1 MKKALVIFAIT
12 IASIYLTY
20 IVSQR
25 YQFFPA
31 TIQLSYHSADAE
43 AMTIYFDIGAGFQQ
57 RTRYFSAL
65 EQRDFDEKF
74 KLHAPL
80 PFRQVHAI
88 RIDLDSADA
97 NRKQQSIA
105 IEELCLN
112 HTRQQH
118 CWSAEEL
125 FKAFVPMN
133 AVGSHDL
140 ILEHETPALF
150 VQANSSDPHFRL
162 DIPIA
167 EIHAKVAKIAK
178 FQFALLAVL
187 LAIIFFY
194 AQKLLSGFVLPKLL
208 NAFNQQR
215 HQSFTVPLNTAVAG
229 VTLLSI
235 ALSGVWLIA
244 YQAGVWASALL
255 VGGVSAIALLPSVKM
270 VSLKPSFFTCWSRS
284 KHYFHKSQ
292 LLTLFVVAVITLLPI
307 IIFLA
312 STWVQEFPH
321 LGDHEYHFWGNRVS
335 YRAIDFNAT
344 VLLFG
349 LLCIALAYVL
359 GLLRWAVIIVAILLV
374 STGFWNVLP
383 DNMLSDTQG
392 IFSRYPGGA
401 RVLAH
406 PFIHWT
412 YQFQWADPL
421 NAGRILNA
429 LSVPIWLLLLRP
441 VIIGRA
447 PSWEILLISV
457 LFFWQAEVVYQFS
470 SAYLDIWSVIF
481 ILLAT
486 EKLIVSQTQQS
497 RMDDNGYLKACLLL
511 GIACAFKEPAV
522 FIIPWFWFAGWS
534 LGVFKT
540 FTGKALFQRFYQACV
555 IGFASVLPFL
565 VYFIVR
571 KTFGVSRYTVKGFE
585 YFLGGEWFAEMAT
598 RIGFHFGW
606 FGSVMLV
613 MILLLWLVVF
623 IAPIWKA
630 QRWLM
635 ACIFGALLT
644 QIVLFNWDQGG
655 IAFTG
660 YFRFYLPAL
669 VLFSAPL
676 ILIAASRELL
686 AGLFPKVIL
695 LISVIL
701 LLGNAPTLYA
711 TAAKLSEPDSAR
723 NFNEHYDAPIYLP
736 IRSLI
741 KTAEA
746 QGVLEGENRA
756 IYINHVTSWNQP
768 AFVYSDLLI
777 KYKLRME
784 EDLKCGC
791 SVETPSVLAPFVNI
805 VGLNERIQD
814 MPIEEI
820 KQIPQHQAKYVE
832 RWREVNESKG
842 MCVAEIERSC
852 QYSAKQSLSDGTV
865 IGIIG
870 VGAK

>member
-1 MKKALVIFAIT
+1 MKKALAIFAIAV
-12 IASIYLTY
+12 ASICLTY
-20 IVSQR
+20 VVSQR
-25 YQFFPA
+25 YQYFPA

-57 RTRYFSAL
+57 RTRFYSAL
-65 EQRDFDEKF
+65 KQRDSGEKHTF
-74 KLHAPL
+74 SAPL
-80 PFRQVHAI
+80 PFQQVKAI
-88 RIDLDSADA
+88 RIDLDSADV
-97 NRKQQSIA
+97 NRTQQSIA
-105 IEELCLN
+105 IEELCIK

-118 CWSAEEL
+118 CWASQEL
-125 FKAFVPMN
+125 HKAFVPMN
-133 AVGSHDL
+133 AINAHDVV
-140 ILEHETPALF
+140 LENEKPALF
-150 VQANSSDPHFRL
+150 LQAQGSDPHFRL

-167 EIHAKVAKIAK
+167 ETHEKIAKIAK
-178 FQFALLAVL
+178 FQYALLAVL

-194 AQKLLSGFVLPKLL
+194 VQKLMFGIVLPAMQ

-215 HQSFTVPLNTAVAG
+215 QQSFTVSLNTAVAG
-229 VTLLSI
+229 VTLFSI
-235 ALSGVWLIA
+235 VISGVWLIA
-244 YQAGVWASALL
+244 YQAGVLASVLL
-255 VGGVSAIALLPSVKM
+255 IGGISAIALLPSTKT
-270 VSLKPSFFTCWSRS
+270 VSLKPNFFSHWSRLTRD
-284 KHYFHKSQ
+284 FHMRQ
-292 LLTLFVVAVITLLPI
+292 LCSLVVIAAITLLPI

-335 YRAIDFNAT
+335 YRAISFNELA
-344 VLLFG
+344 LFSS
-349 LLCIALAYVL
+349 LIAIAIAYAL
-359 GLLRWAVIIVAILLV
+359 GCLHWALVFVAILLV

-383 DNMLSDTQG
+383 ENMLLDTQG

-406 PFIHWT
+406 PFVHWT

-421 NAGRILNA
+421 NAGRIVNA

-441 VIIGRA
+441 AIIGRA
-447 PSWEILLISV
+447 PRWETLLISV

-486 EKLIVSQTQQS
+486 EKLIVSQTQLSQ
-497 RMDDNGYLKACLLL
+497 RDDNGYLKSCLLL
-511 GIACAFKEPAV
+511 GVACAFKEPAV

-534 LGVFKT
+534 RGVFKT
-540 FTGKALFQRFYQACV
+540 FSGKALVQRFYQACV

-565 VYFIVR
+565 IYYVVR
-571 KTFGVSRYTVKGFE
+571 KAFGVSRYTVKGFE
-585 YFLGGEWFAEMAT
+585 YFLSGEWFAEMAT

-606 FGSVMLV
+606 FGSAMLAI
-613 MILLLWLVVF
+613 ILLLWLTVL
-623 IAPIWKA
+623 IAPVWKA
-630 QRWLM
+630 QRWM
-635 ACIFGALLT
+635 MFCILGALLT
-644 QIVLFNWDQGG
+644 QIFLFNWDQGG

-676 ILIAASRELL
+676 ILISSSRDQL
-686 AGLFPKVIL
+686 AGFFPKAIL
-695 LISVIL
+695 LFSTVL
-701 LLGNAPTLYA
+701 FLGNAPTLFA

-746 QGVLEGENRA
+746 KGVLEGEKRE

-784 EDLKCGC
+784 NDLKCGC

-805 VGLNERIQD
+805 VGLNERIHN
-814 MPIEEI
+814 MPIEQI
-820 KQIPQHQAKYVE
+820 QKIPQHQAKYVK
-832 RWREVNESKG
+832 RWREVNDSKG
-842 MCVAEIERSC
+842 MCIAKIERSC
-852 QYSAKQSLSDGTV
+852 QYSAKQSLNDGTV